1 MLSTL
6 LKILIIALSVAGV
19 FMLVIGLGQSLEVR
33 GVRHRLMQRLQAGPL
48 PQLGKLAQLR
58 TASGRASAMI
68 NMLSRLSLPQSGW
81 RDSAMLLRFVRAGFR
96 QPHAPRVYFAV
107 KTGMVLASFLLVAL
121 FMPVLSPHASWSQWL
136 IAIWTLALLSNFLPD
151 LYLRIRTSERAQR
164 MQDSLP
170 DIIDLLVICTESG
183 LGMDAAI
190 AKVARDM
197 ARSSPE
203 LSEEFYIMSLEI
215 RAGEARMVALRNLA
229 TRVHLED
236 LYDLVSMLI
245 QADRFGTSLA
255 LSLRIQSEVMRG
267 KRMQRAEEIAAKI
280 PTKMLLPLV
289 LFIFPVLLMV
299 LLGPA
304 VIQIGK
310 AFAN

>member
-33 GVRHRLMQRLQAGPL
+33 GVRHRLMQRLKAGPL

-81 RDSAMLLRFVRAGFR
+81 RDSEMLLRFIRAGFR

-107 KTGMVLASFLLVAL
+107 KTGMVLASFLFVTL

-136 IAIWTLALLSNFLPD
+136 IAMLTLALLSNFLPD

>member
-1 MLSTL
+1 MTVL
-6 LKILIIALSVAGV
+6 LKILVILLSAAGV
-19 FMLVIGLGQSLEVR
+19 VMLVVGLGPSLQVR
-33 GVRHRLMQRLQAGPL
+33 GVRRRLMLRLQAGPL
-48 PQLGKLAQLR
+48 PQLGKLAAWR
-58 TASGRASAMI
+58 TTAGRASAMI
-68 NMLSRLSLPQSGW
+68 NMLSRLSLPQTGW
-81 RDSAMLLRFVRAGFR
+81 RDSEMLLRFVRAGFR
-96 QPHAPRVYFAV
+96 QPNAPRIYFAI
-107 KTGMVLASFLLVAL
+107 KTGMILASFLIVAL
-121 FMPVLSPHASWSQWL
+121 LMPVFSPHASWSQWM
-136 IAIWTLALLSNFLPD
+136 IAMLTLGLLSNFLPD
-151 LYLRIRTSERAQR
+151 LYLRLRTRERAQR

-190 AKVARDM
+190 SKVARDM
-197 ARSSPE
+197 ARSSPD
-203 LSEEFYIMSLEI
+203 LSEEFYLMSLEI

-255 LSLRIQSEVMRG
+255 VSLRVQSEVMRG

>member
-1 MLSTL
+1 MTVL
-6 LKILIIALSVAGV
+6 LKILIIVLSAAGV
-19 FMLVIGLGQSLEVR
+19 VMLVVGVGRSLQVH
-33 GVRHRLMQRLQAGPL
+33 GVRRRLMQRLKAGPL
-48 PQLGKLAQLR
+48 PELGKLTQLR

-68 NMLSRLSLPQSGW
+68 NMLSRLSLPQTGW
-81 RDSAMLLRFVRAGFR
+81 RDSEMLLRFIRAGFR
-96 QPHAPRVYFAV
+96 QPTAPRIYFAI
-107 KTGMVLASFLLVAL
+107 KTGMILASFLIVAL
-121 FMPVLSPHASWSQWL
+121 LLPVLAPHAPWSQWL
-136 IAIWTLALLSNFLPD
+136 IAMLTMALLCNFLPD
-151 LYLRIRTSERAQR
+151 LYLRMRTSERAQR

-190 AKVARDM
+190 SKVARDM
-197 ARSSPE
+197 ARSSPD

-255 LSLRIQSEVMRG
+255 VSLRVQSEVMRG

>member
-1 MLSTL
+1 MTGL
-6 LKILIIALSVAGV
+6 LKILTIALSVAGV
-19 FMLVIGLGQSLEVR
+19 VMLVMGLGRSLQVR
-33 GVRHRLMQRLQAGPL
+33 SVRRRLMLRLQAGPL
-48 PQLGKLAQLR
+48 PQLGKLVTSR
-58 TASGRASAMI
+58 TGTGRASSVI
-68 NMLSRLSLPQSGW
+68 NMLSRLSLPQTGW
-81 RDSAMLLRFVRAGFR
+81 RDSEMLLRFIRAGFR

-107 KTGMVLASFLLVAL
+107 KTGMILGVFLSVAL
-121 FMPVLSPHASWSQWL
+121 LMPILSPHASWSQWL
-136 IAIWTLALLSNFLPD
+136 ITMLSLALFANFLPD

-164 MQDSLP
+164 MQDALP

-190 AKVARDM
+190 GKVARDM
-197 ARSSPE
+197 ARSSPD

-236 LYDLVSMLI
+236 VYDLASMLI

-255 LSLRIQSEVMRG
+255 VSLRIQSEVMRG
-267 KRMQRAEEIAAKI
+267 KRMQRAEEIAAKV

>member
-1 MLSTL
+1 MMGL
-6 LKILIIALSVAGV
+6 LKILVIALSAAGV
-19 FMLVIGLGQSLEVR
+19 VMLVMGLGRSLQVR
-33 GVRHRLMQRLQAGPL
+33 GVHRRLMSRLQAGPL
-48 PQLGKLAQLR
+48 PQLGKLVALR
-58 TASGRASAMI
+58 SDPGRAATVI
-68 NMLSRLSLPQSGW
+68 NMLSRLSLPQTGW
-81 RDSAMLLRFVRAGFR
+81 RDSEMLLRFIRAGLR
-96 QPHAPRVYFAV
+96 QPNAPRVYFAV
-107 KTGMVLASFLLVAL
+107 KTGMILSVFLSVAL
-121 FMPVLSPHASWSQWL
+121 LMPILSPHASWFQWL
-136 IAIWTLALLSNFLPD
+136 IVMLSLALFANFLPD
-151 LYLRIRTSERAQR
+151 LYLRMRTSERAQR

-190 AKVARDM
+190 SKVARDM
-197 ARSSPE
+197 ARSSPD

-255 LSLRIQSEVMRG
+255 VSLRIQSEVMRG

-310 AFAN
+310 SFAN

>member
-1 MLSTL
+1 MTVL
-6 LKILIIALSVAGV
+6 LKILVILLSAAGV
-19 FMLVIGLGQSLEVR
+19 VMLVVGLGRNLQVR
-33 GVRHRLMQRLQAGPL
+33 GVRRRLMLRLQAGPL
-48 PQLGKLAQLR
+48 PQLGKLATWR
-58 TASGRASAMI
+58 TTTGRASAMI
-68 NMLSRLSLPQSGW
+68 NMLSRLSLPQTGW
-81 RDSAMLLRFVRAGFR
+81 RDSEMLLRFVRAGFR
-96 QPHAPRVYFAV
+96 QPNAPRIYFAI
-107 KTGMVLASFLLVAL
+107 KTGMILASFLIVAL
-121 FMPVLSPHASWSQWL
+121 LMPVFSPQATWSQWL
-136 IAIWTLALLSNFLPD
+136 IAMLTLGLLSNFLPD
-151 LYLRIRTSERAQR
+151 LYLRVRTSERAQR

-190 AKVARDM
+190 SKVARDM
-197 ARSSPE
+197 ARSSPD
-203 LSEEFYIMSLEI
+203 LSEEFYLMSLEI

-255 LSLRIQSEVMRG
+255 VSLRVQSEVMRG

>member
-1 MLSTL
+1 MTVL
-6 LKILIIALSVAGV
+6 LKILVILLSAAGV
-19 FMLVIGLGQSLEVR
+19 VMLVVGLGRSLQVR
-33 GVRHRLMQRLQAGPL
+33 GVRRRLMLRLQAGPL
-48 PQLGKLAQLR
+48 PQLGKLAAWR
-58 TASGRASAMI
+58 TTAGRASAMI
-68 NMLSRLSLPQSGW
+68 NMLSRLSLPQTGW
-81 RDSAMLLRFVRAGFR
+81 RDSEMLLRFVRAGFR
-96 QPHAPRVYFAV
+96 QPNAPRIYFAI
-107 KTGMVLASFLLVAL
+107 KTGMILASFLIVAL
-121 FMPVLSPHASWSQWL
+121 LMPVFSPHASWSQWM
-136 IAIWTLALLSNFLPD
+136 IAMLTLGLLSNFLPD
-151 LYLRIRTSERAQR
+151 LYLRLRTRERAQR

-190 AKVARDM
+190 SKVARDM
-197 ARSSPE
+197 ARSSPD
-203 LSEEFYIMSLEI
+203 LSEEFYLMSLEI

-255 LSLRIQSEVMRG
+255 VSLRVQSEVMRG